1 MKLATTS
8 FSRRLQGRRPWAV
21 VLSPLAAALL
31 AACTGIIGSE
41 DGVPEGP
48 DVPPSTPT
56 DFSCDPDAVPEALPL
71 RRLSDVQ
78 YRNTLR
84 DLVTFALP
92 AESEEVMTEIAFQTA
107 QLVADVAANDG
118 GDQRY
123 AKFSRLDQ
131 TVQQAHIDTG
141 YHTAEAV
148 GAALTED
155 PTRIATVVGDC
166 ATDADPGND
175 DACLDDFIRRFGE
188 RALRRAIDDED
199 VAFYREPAGTAPLE
213 PADYADVIALLLNA
227 PHFRYFVEHGQG
239 GFAEDQVAPLDAYE
253 LASRLSYH
261 FWQTM
266 PDEALFAAARSGE
279 LLSDEGYQAQV
290 QRIFNDPR
298 TTASLEGFFGQW
310 LQNSTLEPLD
320 SRLGSPAFDTMRGSF
335 TPTPTLREDMWQE
348 VVDSAVYYTEQGG
361 SFEDFFRSDRSFAK
375 TPELAAI
382 YGVEPWTSGEPP
394 AMNDPARAGLI
405 TRAAYLA
412 TGSANTRP
420 VMKGVFLRRAIL
432 CDPIPPPPPEA
443 ESVEIEL
450 PEDASTREYVD
461 ALTGTG
467 SCGSCHI
474 PLINPLGFA
483 TENFDALGRKRD
495 VQVLIDPAN
504 GDVIGEAEVNTEV
517 VPLVETTD
525 SRTAANA
532 VELAD
537 QMLESPKPYA
547 CFTRQYF
554 RYTFGRLE
562 DLDRDACALADVKHS
577 LDAGAPLSEVLRTI
591 ALSDSFKQRS
601 FDTP

>member
-1 MKLATTS
+1 MKLTTS
-8 FSRRLQGRRPWAV
+8 RPHPRRRRPWAV

-41 DGVPEGP
+41 DDVADGP
-48 DVPPSTPT
+48 DIPPSTPT
-56 DFSCDPDAVPEALPL
+56 DFNCDPNAVPEALPL

-84 DLVTFALP
+84 DLVTYALP
-92 AESEEVMTEIAFQTA
+92 AESTSVMAEIEFQTA

-141 YHTAEAV
+141 YYTAEAV
-148 GAALTED
+148 GAALTND
-155 PTRIATVVGDC
+155 PTRTAAVIGDC
-166 ATDADPGND
+166 ATDADPAND
-175 DACLDDFIRRFGE
+175 DVCLDDFIRRFGE
-188 RALRRAIDDED
+188 RALRRPITDED
-199 VAFYREPAGTAPLE
+199 VTFYRDPAGTAPFE
-213 PADYADVIALLLNA
+213 AADYADVIALLLNA

-239 GFAEDQVAPLDAYE
+239 GFDEDAVAPLEAYE

-261 FWQTM
+261 FWQSM
-266 PDEALFAAARSGE
+266 PDDALFAAARSGE
-279 LLSDEGYQAQV
+279 LLSAEGYQAQV
-290 QRIFNDPR
+290 ERIFNDPR
-298 TTASLEGFFGQW
+298 TTASLETFFGEW

-320 SRLGSPAFDTMRGSF
+320 SRVGSPAFDTMRGTF
-335 TPTPTLREDMWQE
+335 APTPTLREEMWQE
-348 VVDSAVYYTEQGG
+348 VVDSATYYTEQGG
-361 SFEDFFRSDRSFAK
+361 TFEDFFRSNRSFAK
-375 TPELAAI
+375 TPELASI

-394 AMNDPARAGLI
+394 TMDDPARAGLI

-420 VMKGVFLRRAIL
+420 VMKGVFIRRAIL

-443 ESVEIEL
+443 ENVEIEL

-461 ALTGTG
+461 ALTGGG
-467 SCGSCHI
+467 SCGSCHT

-495 VQVLIDPAN
+495 VQVLIDPAT
-504 GDVIGEAEVNTEV
+504 GDVIGEAELDTEV

-525 SRTAANA
+525 ARTAADA
-532 VELAD
+532 VELAE
-537 QMLESPKPYA
+537 QILESPKPYA

-554 RYTFGRLE
+554 RYTFGRME
-562 DLDRDACALADVKHS
+562 DLDRDACALADVKRS
-577 LDAGAPLSEVLRTI
+577 LDEGASLSEVLRTV